1 MKVEEVASEAK
12 VEEAYK
18 ALLPREHR
26 SDPDTEK
33 REQWGQIEA
42 YIENEEECGFAESQ
56 AIRQSHTR
64 HKI

>member
-12 VEEAYK
+12 VKEAYK

-33 REQWGQIEA
+33 REQ
-42 YIENEEECGFAESQ
+42 
-56 AIRQSHTR
+56 
-64 HKI
+64 